1 MANFKTAQLDIQD
14 SNAIVSINVLPATGH
29 ILPFAGPS
37 NKIPTGWVLCD
48 GTNGTPD
55 LRGKLPGDKSGA
67 SLLSTEDHTHTF
79 TNSLGSVDP
88 NTGGFVSLR
97 FNTSTVSHNSNI
109 SSAASGTNN
118 TTHTHVNDNFMSLNG
133 GYSGPANRSN
143 GTQSN
148 VTSQF
153 HAHPSGATSGSNTT
167 ANSGAHNH
175 GFDSYS
181 HSLSGN
187 AHSHSISASP
197 GNTITTTH
205 VLPSIFYVNFIMKV
219 A

>member
-1 MANFKTAQLDIQD
+1 MSNFKTQQLDVQD
-14 SNAIVSINVLPATGH
+14 SSTNVSINVLPEVGH

-37 NKIPTGWVLCD
+37 NKIPAGWVLCD
-48 GTNGTPD
+48 GANSTPD
-55 LRGKLPGDKSGA
+55 LRGKLPGYKLSA
-67 SLLSTEDHTHTF
+67 SLLSTEVHSHTF
-79 TNSLGSVDP
+79 TN
-88 NTGGFVSLR
+88 NIAA
-97 FNTSTVSHNSNI
+97 FNTSSVSHNSNI
-109 SSAASGTNN
+109 SSAASGTNGTN
-118 TTHTHVNDNFMSLNG
+118 HTHQNDDFMNMNG

-143 GTQSN
+143 GTQAN
-148 VTSQF
+148 VTSQY
-153 HAHPSGATSGSNTT
+153 HGHPNSSTSASNTT
-167 ANSGAHNH
+167 AAAGAHNH

-197 GNTITTTH
+197 GNTTTTTH

>member
-1 MANFKTAQLDIQD
+1 MANFKTSQLDVKLTN
-14 SNAIVSINVLPATGH
+14 SVSINVLPATGH

-67 SLLSTEDHTHTF
+67 SLLSTEVHTHNF
-79 TNSLGSVDP
+79 TNNVAA
-88 NTGGFVSLR
+88 
-97 FNTSTVSHNSNI
+97 FNNSTISHNSNI
-109 SSAASGTNN
+109 NAAATGSN
-118 TTHTHVNDNFMSLNG
+118 TTNHTHQNDDYMNMNG

-143 GTQSN
+143 GTQAN
-148 VTSQF
+148 VTEQY
-153 HAHPSGATSGSNTT
+153 HAHPSSATSASNTT
-167 ANSGAHNH
+167 AEAGAHTH
-175 GFDSYS
+175 GFDSYN

-187 AHSHSISASP
+187 AHNHSMSSSP
-197 GNTITTTH
+197 GSSTTTTH

>member
-1 MANFKTAQLDIQD
+1 MANFKTRQLDIQD
-14 SNAIVSINVLPATGH
+14 SNTNVSINVLPETGH

-37 NKIPTGWVLCD
+37 NKIPSGWVLCD
-48 GTNGTPD
+48 GANGTPD

-79 TNSLGSVDP
+79 TQNIGA
-88 NTGGFVSLR
+88 

-118 TTHTHVNDNFMSLNG
+118 TTHTHGNDNFMSLNG

-148 VTSQF
+148 VTSQY
-153 HAHPSGATSGSNTT
+153 HAHPSGSTSGSNTT
-167 ANSGAHNH
+167 AGAGAHNH
-175 GFDSYS
+175 GFDSYN

-187 AHSHSISASP
+187 AHSHSISASI
-197 GNTITTTH
+197 GNAVATTH